1 MPVTP
6 TLTAGDIVRRNQPEL
21 PEGLTFDTATGEI
34 SGTPTELM
42 ATSMYTITGT
52 NTGDSTTAYV
62 NITIVDN

>member
-6 TLTAGDIVRRNQPEL
+6 TLTGPGDIVTWEINPEL

-52 NTGDSTTAYV
+52 NTGGSTTTYV
-62 NITIVDN
+62 